1 MKRRIESIRAE
12 YFQIPLKNP
21 FILSIR
27 SANHANVIRWRL
39 RTEDGR
45 EFPGESV
52 PVQYVTG
59 ETPETALAA
68 VPKIDALLHGA
79 LIEDLPYLIHE
90 MERALPNDIAARA
103 GVEIALYNAF
113 TAETGIPLEK
123 LLGGE
128 NVTLETDLTI
138 ARIPNALEVAR
149 EAWQEGFRIFK
160 MKVGGGPMEEDLD
173 RILSIAEEFPEAVFR
188 LDANQSLTPRSTVKL
203 AEALLRN
210 DITVELIE
218 QPVPKEDLAALDE
231 VVRICIIP
239 IIADEACRTPAEA
252 YRIFS
257 ETAVQGVNVKL
268 MKSGIGGALDIIRI
282 AKAAG
287 RRLMI
292 GCMLESE
299 IGMAASVALACGTG
313 AFDYID
319 LDGHLLLD
327 LKEPI
332 SLFSAEGPRIS
343 TKI

>member
-59 ETPETALAA
+59 ETPETVLAA
-68 VPKIDALLHGA
+68 VPKIDTLLHGA

-188 LDANQSLTPRSTVKL
+188 LDANQSLTPRSTVEL

-231 VVRICIIP
+231 TARISPIP

-257 ETAVQGVNVKL
+257 ETAVKGVNVKL

-287 RRLMI
+287 GKLMI